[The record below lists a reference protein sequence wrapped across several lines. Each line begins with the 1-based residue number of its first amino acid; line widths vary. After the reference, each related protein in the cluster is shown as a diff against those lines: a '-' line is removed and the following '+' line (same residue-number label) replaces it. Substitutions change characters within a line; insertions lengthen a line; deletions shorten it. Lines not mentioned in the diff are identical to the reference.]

1 MEKSVKI
8 AVLDATPLD
17 ADRDLDWTPL
27 REIGDL
33 TLHAQTPASETI
45 ARLAGVTAAYT
56 NKVRLGEAEF
66 AASPSLKFVS
76 TLSTGFDIVDIAA
89 ARAHGVTVCNVPGY
103 STPSTAQTAIALLLE
118 LANHVGDHAAKVR
131 EGEWTRRG
139 IWSWWNEGAVEL
151 DGKTLVIV
159 GMGAIGSR
167 VAAVASALGMNVIPA
182 QIPGRS
188 YPPDTDRVP
197 LLDALRHADAVSLH
211 CPLTPETRHLMN
223 EERLALLKQGAFLI
237 NTGRGPLVDETAVAA
252 SLTSGNLG
260 GYAADV
266 MSAEPPSADN
276 PLITAPRTILT
287 PHYAWTSRSAR
298 ERMLT
303 ISVANLSTFLSGT
316 PQNVVS

>member
-1 MEKSVKI
+1 
-8 AVLDATPLD
+8 
-17 ADRDLDWTPL
+17 
-27 REIGDL
+27 
-33 TLHAQTPASETI
+33 
-45 ARLAGVTAAYT
+45 
-56 NKVRLGEAEF
+56 
-66 AASPSLKFVS
+66 
-76 TLSTGFDIVDIAA
+76 
-89 ARAHGVTVCNVPGY
+89 
-103 STPSTAQTAIALLLE
+103 
-118 LANHVGDHAAKVR
+118 
-131 EGEWTRRG
+131 
-139 IWSWWNEGAVEL
+139 
-151 DGKTLVIV
+151 
-159 GMGAIGSR
+159 
-167 VAAVASALGMNVIPA
+167 
-182 QIPGRS
+182 
-188 YPPDTDRVP
+188 
-197 LLDALRHADAVSLH
+197 SLH

-223 EERLALLKQGAFLI
+223 EKRLALLKQGAFLI